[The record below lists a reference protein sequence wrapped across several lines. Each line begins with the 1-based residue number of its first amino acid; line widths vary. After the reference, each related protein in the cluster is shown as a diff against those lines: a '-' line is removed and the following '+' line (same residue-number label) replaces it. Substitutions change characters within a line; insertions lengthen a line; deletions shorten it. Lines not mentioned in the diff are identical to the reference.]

1 MIRKLFLCFVTILAG
16 FGQLRADEGMWLPLL
31 IDRLNYTDMQKTG
44 LKLTAEEIYSINKSS
59 LKDAIVL
66 FGRGCTGELVSA
78 QGLLFTNHHC
88 GYGQIQ
94 THSTVEH
101 DYLTDG
107 FWALALNEELPNPG
121 LEVRMLLMMENVTN
135 KILPLLP
142 SGAGEGE
149 RSKKAREIAADL
161 EDKAKNGVAY
171 HEAVVKPF
179 FNGNEYYLFLYEVY
193 KDVRL
198 VGAPPSS
205 IGKFGGDTDN
215 WMWPRHTGDFSVFRV
230 YTGPDGKPAPYHK
243 DNIPLKPRH
252 FLPVSIKGVE
262 KNDYAMV
269 YGYPGSTDRYLTSY
283 GVKLAIEETNPA
295 VVAIREKRLEIIRAA
310 MNADK
315 AVKIQYASKYAIISN
330 YWKYFIGQTKGLKR
344 LKVYDEKQA
353 LEAAFTQWYSADPS
367 RKALYGEV
375 LQGIAASYQEIGKV
389 AKTRVYYTE
398 GLLRGSEAIGLARN
412 YESLFKQ
419 LKSGDK
425 TLAAQTLNGLKGKL
439 NGFFKDY
446 NASVDESLFALV
458 LDLFAKEVPAAGHP
472 VQLAEVNRKYK
483 GDFRKYAAEAYAKSI
498 FTSKD
503 RLAAFLDNPRAKVL
517 EKDPVFRCAQSFSES
532 YSRIN
537 DAYTAAQEPL
547 AGYNRLFLAGL
558 REMNPDKKFYP
569 DANQTLRLTYGRVLD
584 YYPADAVH
592 YDFKTTLGGVI
603 GKDEPGSYEFSV
615 PDKLKSLYATKDF
628 GPYASNGEIVTCFIT
643 TNDITGGNSGSP
655 VINANGELIGLA
667 FDGNWEAMS
676 GDIAF
681 EQELQRTINV
691 DIRYV
696 LFIIDKFAGAKNLIE
711 ELNIRQ

>member
-1 MIRKLFLCFVTILAG
+1 MIKRFFVVFIMLLQG
-16 FGQLRADEGMWLPLL
+16 FSHLRADEGMWLPLL
-31 IDRLNYTDMQKTG
+31 IDRLNYTDMQKAG
-44 LKLTAEEIYSINKSS
+44 LRLTAEEIYSINHSS

-88 GYGQIQ
+88 GYGRIQ
-94 THSTVEH
+94 AHSTVEH

-107 FWALALNEELPNPG
+107 FWALSLHEELPNPG
-121 LEVRMLLMMENVTN
+121 LEVRILLMMENVTN

-142 SGAGEGE
+142 SGAGEE
-149 RSKKAREIAADL
+149 ARSKKVGEIAAEL
-161 EDKAKNGVAY
+161 EKKAKNGVDY
-171 HEAVVKPF
+171 HEAVVKSF

-205 IGKFGGDTDN
+205 VGKFGGDTDN
-215 WMWPRHTGDFSVFRV
+215 WMWPRHTGDFSIFRV
-230 YTGPDGKPAPYHK
+230 YTGPDGKPAPYAK

-283 GVKLAIEETNPA
+283 GVKLAIEETNPT

-310 MNADK
+310 MKADK
-315 AVKIQYASKYAIISN
+315 AINIQYASKYAMISN

-344 LKVYDEKQA
+344 LKVYEKKQA
-353 LEAAFTQWYSADPS
+353 LEAAFTEWYSADPG
-367 RKALYGEV
+367 RKERYGEV
-375 LQGIAASYQEIGKV
+375 LGGIAAAYAEIGKV
-389 AKTRVYYTE
+389 AKTRIYYTE
-398 GLLRGSEAIGLARN
+398 GLLRGAEAIGLARN
-412 YESLFKQ
+412 YVSLYKQ

-425 TLAAQTLNGLKGKL
+425 ALPEKTLSELREKL
-439 NGFFKDY
+439 SGYFKDY

-458 LDLFAKEVPAAGHP
+458 LGIFAREVPVAGHP
-472 VQLAEVNRKYK
+472 AILAEVNRKYK
-483 GDFRKYAAEAYAKSI
+483 GDFKKYAAEVYAKSI
-498 FTSKD
+498 FTSKE
-503 RLAAFLDNPRAKVL
+503 RLTAFLDNPRAKVL

-532 YSRIN
+532 YNLLN
-537 DAYTAAQEPL
+537 DTYNAAQQPL
-547 AGYNRLFLAGL
+547 EGYDRLFLAGL
-558 REMNPDKKFYP
+558 REMNPDKKYYP
-569 DANQTLRLTYGRVLD
+569 DANQTLRLTYGKVLD
-584 YYPADAVH
+584 YFPADAVH
-592 YDFKTTLGGVI
+592 YDFKTTLGGVME
-603 GKDEPGSYEFSV
+603 KEEPGSYEFSV
-615 PDKLKSLYATKDF
+615 PDKLKSLYAAKDF

-681 EQELQRTINV
+681 EEELQRTINV

-696 LFIIDKFAGAKNLIE
+696 LFIIDKFAGAKNLID
-711 ELNIRQ
+711 ELSIRQ